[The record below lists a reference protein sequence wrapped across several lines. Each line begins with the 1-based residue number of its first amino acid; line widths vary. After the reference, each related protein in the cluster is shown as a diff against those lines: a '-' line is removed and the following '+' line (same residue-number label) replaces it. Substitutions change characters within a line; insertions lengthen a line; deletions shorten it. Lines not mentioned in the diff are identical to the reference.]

1 MGIFEEKEMKNEI
14 NCVYY
19 KKEETI
25 SLLYDYSK
33 SFLFNGEI
41 KKVHDEAKNNLK
53 YIDIYINEKKTEF
66 KTKYTSNERGEI
78 RVKFIFHKLLTN
90 TAFMF
95 SRCSSLESIDLS
107 SFNTTNVTNMRGMFY
122 DCSSLK
128 SINLSSF
135 NTINVTNISGMFYYC
150 SSLKSIDLS
159 SFNTTNVTNMIDML
173 YGCSSLKKENI
184 KVSENGKKILAYSS
198 CNIF

>member
-1 MGIFEEKEMKNEI
+1 MKNEI

-33 SFLFNGEI
+33 SYWSGET
-41 KKVHDEAKNNLK
+41 KKIHDEAKNNLK
-53 YIDIYINEKKTEF
+53 YIDIYINEQKIEFNTE
-66 KTKYTSNERGEI
+66 YTSNERGEI

-95 SRCSSLESIDLS
+95 FNCSSLKSIDLFSFNTTNVSSMNKMFFKCSSLESIDLS
-107 SFNTTNVTNMRGMFY
+107 SFNTTNVTDMSNMF
-122 DCSSLK
+122 SH
-128 SINLSSF
+128 
-135 NTINVTNISGMFYYC
+135 C

-159 SFNTTNVTNMIDML
+159 SFNTTNVTNMSDMF
-173 YGCSSLKKENI
+173 YNCSSLESIDLSSFNTTNVKDMSYMFYNCSSLRKKYC
-184 KVSENGKKILAYSS
+184 K
-198 CNIF
+198 

>member
-25 SLLYDYSK
+25 SLLYDYSE

-53 YIDIYINEKKTEF
+53 YIDIYINEQKIEF
-66 KTKYTSNERGEI
+66 NTKYTSNERGEI

-90 TAFMF
+90 T
-95 SRCSSLESIDLS
+95 
-107 SFNTTNVTNMRGMFY
+107 SF
-122 DCSSLK
+122 
-128 SINLSSF
+128 
-135 NTINVTNISGMFYYC
+135 MFYYC

-159 SFNTTNVTNMIDML
+159 SFNTTNVTDMIGMF
-173 YGCSSLKKENI
+173 YNCSSLRKKYC
-184 KVSENGKKILAYSS
+184 K
-198 CNIF
+198 

>member
-14 NCVYY
+14 NCVYF

-25 SLLYDYSK
+25 SLLYDYKEDTTYWSDE
-33 SFLFNGEI
+33 L
-41 KKVHDEAKNNLK
+41 KKIHNEAKNNLK

-95 SRCSSLESIDLS
+95 YKCSSLESIDLS
-107 SFNTTNVTNMRGMFY
+107 SFNTTNVTNMNSMFY
-122 DCSSLK
+122 ECFSLRK
-128 SINLSSF
+128 KQIF
-135 NTINVTNISGMFYYC
+135 IS
-150 SSLKSIDLS
+150 
-159 SFNTTNVTNMIDML
+159 
-173 YGCSSLKKENI
+173 E
-184 KVSENGKKILAYSS
+184 
-198 CNIF
+198 